1 MTQLGPENPMVTP
14 QMYANTLQKMIEMA
28 GFKDSN
34 QFINANFPPMPPQ
47 PPQPDPA
54 ALLAEAEIQKAQ
66 VSAQKAIIDAETD
79 RLKLIMEDDRRRDE
93 IEADMMLKSAELQA
107 KYGAQINVA
116 EIKSLMERDREVL
129 RQAAKIQ
136 AQGLIKPDTVQ

>member
-1 MTQLGPENPMVTP
+1 
-14 QMYANTLQKMIEMA
+14 
-28 GFKDSN
+28 
-34 QFINANFPPMPPQ
+34 
-47 PPQPDPA
+47 
-54 ALLAEAEIQKAQ
+54 LLAEAEMQKAQ

-136 AQGLIKPDTVQ
+136 AQGLIKTGNVQ

>member
-1 MTQLGPENPMVTP
+1 M
-14 QMYANTLQKMIEMA
+14 
-28 GFKDSN
+28 
-34 QFINANFPPMPPQ
+34 
-47 PPQPDPA
+47 
-54 ALLAEAEIQKAQ
+54 QKAQ

-116 EIKSLMERDREVL
+116 ELKSLMERDREVL

-136 AQGLIKPDTVQ
+136 AQGLIKPDVVQ

>member
-1 MTQLGPENPMVTP
+1 
-14 QMYANTLQKMIEMA
+14 
-28 GFKDSN
+28 
-34 QFINANFPPMPPQ
+34 MPPQ
-47 PPQPDPA
+47 PPQQDPA
-54 ALLAEAEIQKAQ
+54 ALLAEAELQKSQ

-136 AQGLIKPDTVQ
+136 AQGLIKPDVVQ

>member
-1 MTQLGPENPMVTP
+1 
-14 QMYANTLQKMIEMA
+14 
-28 GFKDSN
+28 
-34 QFINANFPPMPPQ
+34 MPPQ
-47 PPQPDPA
+47 PPQQDPA
-54 ALLAEAEIQKAQ
+54 TLLAEAELQKSQ

-136 AQGLIKPDTVQ
+136 AQGLIKPDVVQ